1 MEDILEIQDGAC
13 RCTVIQKEIIPK
25 GKGYILLREGPP
37 DSLPD
42 LLDTAATRLMESGA
56 REIYCAGP
64 GLTVGERI
72 RTKKWTFRYHSDM
85 DELEKGIPVPGFVA
99 GYGDLTF
106 RELSSPNRPAFLRI
120 YNDCFFHVPNSAT
133 YTDADMD
140 RIMGDPAHSEAR
152 VVFWGN
158 EPVGIYELS
167 FETDIPE
174 IASLGV
180 IAERRKTG
188 IGKNTLRFIQ
198 ESLGRAGYR
207 RVSLKVSTA
216 NPDAYRLYR
225 QIGFVRVST
234 LSHWYRAEM
243 PDRQARISTV
253 AAV

>member
-1 MEDILEIQDGAC
+1 MEELLEMQNGTC
-13 RCTVIQKEIIPK
+13 RCTVILKEIPVK
-25 GKGYILLREGPP
+25 GKAYILLREWSP
-37 DSLPD
+37 DSFPD
-42 LLDTAATRLMESGA
+42 MLDTAAARLMESGA

-64 GLTVGERI
+64 GLTAGEMI

-85 DELEKGIPVPGFVA
+85 DELEKGITAPGFAVD
-99 GYGDLTF
+99 YGELTF
-106 RELSSPNRPAFLRI
+106 RELSSPNRSAFLRI
-120 YNDCFFHVPNSAT
+120 YNECFFRVPNSAT

-158 EPVGIYELS
+158 EAVGIYELS
-167 FETDIPE
+167 FETAIPE

-225 QIGFVRVST
+225 QIGFIRVST

-243 PDRQARISTV
+243 PDRRPG
-253 AAV
+253 